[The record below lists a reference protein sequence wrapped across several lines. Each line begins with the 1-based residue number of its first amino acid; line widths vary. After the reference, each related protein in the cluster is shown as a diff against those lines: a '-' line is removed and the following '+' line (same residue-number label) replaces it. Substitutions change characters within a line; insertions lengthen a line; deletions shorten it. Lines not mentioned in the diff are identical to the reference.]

1 VTDEESFDALY
12 VVARERLVAQI
23 YLFTGDAVE
32 SADLVQN
39 AFEKAWRRWDHV
51 SVLDEP
57 EAWVRLVAFNL
68 AKNHRRWQRH
78 VSPRATVV
86 PSTADPIE
94 SEEGIRE
101 VGLALLR
108 LPINHRRALILH
120 HVVGLSVREV
130 ATEMAVAPGTV
141 MSWLHRGRQAL
152 AVALREFEPNS
163 HGQDHEA

>member
-1 VTDEESFDALY
+1 VTDGESFDALY
-12 VVARERLVAQI
+12 VTSRERLVSQI
-23 YLFTGDAVE
+23 FLFTGDPIE
-32 SADLVQN
+32 SADLVQH

-94 SEEGIRE
+94 SEEGVRE
-101 VGLALLR
+101 IGTAMLR
-108 LPINHRRALILH
+108 LPINQRRALILH

-130 ATEMAVAPGTV
+130 AAEMAAAPGTV

-152 AVALREFEPNS
+152 AVALREFEPNIN
-163 HGQDHEA
+163 GQDVET